1 LSEIFF
7 YKLKNTSSEIF
18 LTSLIEKSID
28 NDWNS
33 VVLFDNIER
42 MEEIND
48 FLWSYKDTSFLP
60 HGSQNDKN
68 PELHRVYLTCEEEN
82 PNNSHV
88 ILSIDGL
95 LIKNI
100 NLWQRCIYIF
110 NEQNLR
116 IIDQFNIYKR
126 NIDKSQHILKSF
138 EQDANGKWINSN

>member
-1 LSEIFF
+1 MSEIFF
-7 YKLKNTSSEIF
+7 YKLKNSSSEIF
-18 LTSLIEKSID
+18 LASLIEKSIE
-28 NDWNS
+28 NKWNS
-33 VVLFDNIER
+33 VVLLDNIER

-68 PELHRVYLTCEEEN
+68 SELHRVYLTCEEEN
-82 PNNSHV
+82 PNDSDV
-88 ILSIDGL
+88 IFSIDGL

-116 IIDQFNIYKR
+116 VIDQFNIYKR

>member
-1 LSEIFF
+1 MSEIFF

>member
-1 LSEIFF
+1 MSEIFF

-28 NDWNS
+28 NEWNS

-68 PELHRVYLTCEEEN
+68 PELHRVYLTYEEEN
-82 PNNSHV
+82 PNDSHV

-110 NEQNLR
+110 NEQNLKV
-116 IIDQFNIYKR
+116 IDQFNIYKR
-126 NIDKSQHILKSF
+126 NIDKTQHILKSF